1 MKKKTLGWMAY
12 FILVLLGTVTAAATV
27 VVDASTGLPL
37 PKASVFDKK
46 GNLVGVCSDD
56 GLVPRL
62 SPSLYPLSLRCMGYS
77 SASIET
83 PDIEKVSL
91 LQIEFKLPEL
101 TVDNKKHQVLHIIGY
116 VREYSTISTYTDTV
130 MLFREKTVDFM
141 IPARRT
147 KHYKGW
153 TYPRVLASKS
163 YYHFSDANGLDS
175 VSKYFSQN
183 FSWSDLVGVFKSR
196 EIPHVLRDVEVGN
209 DTIFGKFSPSS
220 LWKKRGNIIMLDND
234 ILADKNNQTWAPELF
249 RLFSMNV
256 DFIKF
261 YINYLFHEP
270 GSNVV
275 LADDIARMSFIIE
288 SNGRGKNLR
297 SLFHTLD
304 PIYMNTYGEI
314 YITDKEYMTV
324 KEAVKWEKRP
334 PLGDDIG
341 IHPPEDAPQLQPV
354 IAALVDRVNNFDVER
369 MLINK
374 KTDPYY
380 HVMKKFEKKRKKKG
394 IVSRILNR

>member
-1 MKKKTLGWMAY
+1 MTKASCIVVSFFLTWLC
-12 FILVLLGTVTAAATV
+12 VLRAHATV
-27 VVDASTGLPL
+27 VVDFSTGLPL
-37 PKASVFDKK
+37 PKVSVFDKK
-46 GNLVGVCSDD
+46 GNLVGICSDE
-56 GLVPRL
+56 GVIPKL
-62 SPSLYPLSLRCMGYS
+62 SATLFPLTLRCMGYS
-77 SASIET
+77 SAEIEG
-83 PDIEKVSL
+83 PDVENVSL
-91 LQIEFKLPEL
+91 SQIEYKLPEL

-163 YYHFSDANGLDS
+163 YYHFTDANGLDS
-175 VSKYFSQN
+175 VSKFFSQN

-196 EIPHVLRDVEVGN
+196 EIPHALRDVEVGN
-209 DTIFGKFSPSS
+209 DTVFGKFSPSS

-256 DFIKF
+256 DFTKF

-275 LADDIARMSFIIE
+275 LADDIARMSFNIE
-288 SNGRGKNLR
+288 SQGRGKNLR

-304 PIYMNTYGEI
+304 PIY
-314 YITDKEYMTV
+314 EYL
-324 KEAVKWEKRP
+324 RRD
-334 PLGDDIG
+334 L
-341 IHPPEDAPQLQPV
+341 
-354 IAALVDRVNNFDVER
+354 
-369 MLINK
+369 
-374 KTDPYY
+374 Y
-380 HVMKKFEKKRKKKG
+380 HG
-394 IVSRILNR
+394 